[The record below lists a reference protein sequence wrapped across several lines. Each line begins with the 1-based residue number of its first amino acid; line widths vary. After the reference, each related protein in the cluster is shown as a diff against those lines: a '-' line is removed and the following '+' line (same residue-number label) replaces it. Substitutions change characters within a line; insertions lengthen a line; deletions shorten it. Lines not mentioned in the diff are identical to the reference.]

1 MNCPPARTNAYGI
14 FADSVASGVPAF
26 DGVTGSGPVNPG
38 GVGRVGLVDGN
49 IYRLTG
55 TTPTA

>member
-1 MNCPPARTNAYGI
+1 MNCPPARTNAHGI
-14 FADSVASGVPAF
+14 SADSVASGVPAF
-26 DGVTGSGPVNPG
+26 GGVIGVGPMKPD

-49 IYRLTG
+49 IYRLAE